1 MNLSIFTTEMKVKQ
15 SIELTLTG
23 IAAKGMAVGR
33 TSSGVVVFVKDAV
46 PGDVAIVY
54 LYKKRKSYFEG
65 RLEKLISP
73 SNYRIPAIC
82 SQFGVCGGCQWQ
94 NLSYTG
100 QLKHKQEEVYQNFTK
115 IGSFDFP
122 KFKDI
127 VPSKSQFNYRNKM
140 EYSFSN
146 SRWLTKA
153 EIESGEVIN
162 RNALGFHKP
171 RMWDKIVHIEECYLQ
186 QEPGNEIRNFIH
198 QYAQDNG
205 ISYFDLKLK
214 KGQLRNMM
222 IRTTTTGQ
230 IMLVIQFFEDQHAQ
244 RKALFEAILTN
255 FPLIS
260 SLQYI
265 VNQKANDSIYDQEVI
280 LYAGSPFI
288 EEEMEG
294 LRFQITPKSF
304 YQTNS
309 LQAYELYKITR
320 DFAGLTG
327 NEIVYDL
334 YTGLGTIAQFVAKG
348 AKHVVGIEAIP
359 EAITA
364 AKENAKR
371 NKLSNLSFISG
382 DMKKVFTDDFIATHG
397 TPDVVITDP
406 PREGMHKDVVQQ
418 LIAVQPQ
425 RIVYVSCNSSTQA
438 RDLNLLTDHY
448 AIQKVQPVD
457 MFPHTQHVENVVL
470 LERIHA

>member
-1 MNLSIFTTEMKVKQ
+1 MKVKQ
-15 SIELTLTG
+15 SIELSLTG
-23 IAAKGMAVGR
+23 LAAKGMAVGR
-33 TSSGVVVFVKDAV
+33 TSTGAVVFVKDAV
-46 PGDVAIVY
+46 PGDIAMVHI
-54 LYKKRKSYFEG
+54 YKKRKNYFEG

-73 SNYRIPAIC
+73 SPDRVSAKC
-82 SQFGVCGGCQWQ
+82 SHFGICGGCQWQ
-94 NLSYTG
+94 HLSYVS
-100 QLKHKQEEVYQNFTK
+100 QLKHKQEEVHQNFVK

-122 KFKDI
+122 KLEKI

-146 SRWLTKA
+146 SRWLTKS
-153 EIESGEVIN
+153 EIESGEVLN

-171 RMWDKIVHIEECYLQ
+171 RMWDKIVHIEECHLQ

-198 QYAQDNG
+198 QYALDNE
-205 ISYFDLKLK
+205 ISYFDLKQK
-214 KGQLRNMM
+214 MGQLRSMM
-222 IRTTTTGQ
+222 IRTATTGQ
-230 IMLVIQFFEDQHAQ
+230 IMLVIQFFEDQPTH
-244 RKALFEAILTN
+244 REALLKAILDN
-255 FPLIS
+255 YPQIS

-265 VNQKANDSIYDQEVI
+265 INQKANDSIYDQEVI
-280 LYAGSPFI
+280 LHAGSPFI

-309 LQAYELYKITR
+309 LQAYELYKIAR
-320 DFAGLTG
+320 EYAGLTG

-348 AKHVVGIEAIP
+348 AKHVVGIDAIP
-359 EAITA
+359 EAIDA
-364 AKENAKR
+364 AVENAKR
-371 NKLSNLSFISG
+371 NKLSNLSFSSG

-418 LIAVQPQ
+418 LIKILPN

-448 AIQKVQPVD
+448 AIQKVQPADV
-457 MFPHTQHVENVVL
+457 FPHTQHVENVVL
-470 LERIHA
+470 LGRIHA

>member
-1 MNLSIFTTEMKVKQ
+1 MKVKQ
-15 SIELTLTG
+15 SIELSLTG
-23 IAAKGMAVGR
+23 LAAKGMAVGR
-33 TSSGVVVFVKDAV
+33 TSTGAVVFVKDAV
-46 PGDVAIVY
+46 PGDIAMVHI
-54 LYKKRKSYFEG
+54 YKKRKNYFEG

-73 SNYRIPAIC
+73 SPDRVSPKC
-82 SQFGVCGGCQWQ
+82 SHFGICGGCQWQ
-94 NLSYTG
+94 HLSYVS
-100 QLKHKQEEVYQNFTK
+100 QLKHKQEEVHQNFVK

-122 KFKDI
+122 KLEKI

-146 SRWLTKA
+146 SRWLTKS
-153 EIESGEVIN
+153 EIESGEVLN

-171 RMWDKIVHIEECYLQ
+171 RMWDKIVHIEECHLQ

-198 QYAQDNG
+198 QYALDNE
-205 ISYFDLKLK
+205 ISYFDLKQK
-214 KGQLRNMM
+214 MGQLRSMM
-222 IRTTTTGQ
+222 IRTATTGQ
-230 IMLVIQFFEDQHAQ
+230 IMLVIQFFEDQPTH
-244 RKALFEAILTN
+244 REALLKAILDN
-255 FPLIS
+255 FPQIS

-265 VNQKANDSIYDQEVI
+265 INQKANDSIYDQEVI
-280 LYAGSPFI
+280 LHAGSPFI

-309 LQAYELYKITR
+309 LQAYELYKIAR
-320 DFAGLTG
+320 EYAVLTG

-348 AKHVVGIEAIP
+348 AKHVVGIDAVP
-359 EAITA
+359 EAIDA
-364 AKENAKR
+364 AVENAKR
-371 NKLSNLSFISG
+371 NKLSNLSFSSG

-418 LIAVQPQ
+418 LIKILPN

-470 LERIHA
+470 LGRIHA

>member
-1 MNLSIFTTEMKVKQ
+1 MKVKQ
-15 SIELTLTG
+15 SIKLALTG

-46 PGDVAIVY
+46 PGDIAMVY

-73 SNYRIPAIC
+73 SPDRMSAKC
-82 SQFGVCGGCQWQ
+82 SHFGICGGCQWQ
-94 NLSYTG
+94 HLSYSS
-100 QLKHKQEEVYQNFTK
+100 QLEHKQEEVHQNFVK

-122 KFKDI
+122 KIKKI
-127 VPSKSQFNYRNKM
+127 IPSKSQFNYRNKM

-153 EIESGEVIN
+153 EIESKEIIN

-171 RMWDKIVHIEECYLQ
+171 RMWDKIVHIEECHLQ

-198 QYAQDNG
+198 QYALDNE
-205 ISYFDLKLK
+205 ISYFDLKQK
-214 KGQLRNMM
+214 TGQLRSMM
-222 IRTTTTGQ
+222 IRTATTGQ
-230 IMLVIQFFEDQHAQ
+230 IMLVIQFFENQPEQ
-244 RKALFEAILTN
+244 RESLFEAILTN
-255 FPLIS
+255 FAQIS
-260 SLQYI
+260 SLHYI
-265 VNQKANDSIYDQEVI
+265 INQKANDSIYDQDVI
-280 LYAGSPFI
+280 LHAGSPFI

-320 DFAGLTG
+320 DFAGLVG

-334 YTGLGTIAQFVAKG
+334 YTGLGTIAQFIAKG

-364 AKENAKR
+364 AKENAKS

-382 DMKKVFTDDFIATHG
+382 DMKKVFTDDFIATYG

>member
-1 MNLSIFTTEMKVKQ
+1 MKVKQ

-46 PGDVAIVY
+46 PGDVAMVY
-54 LYKKRKSYFEG
+54 LYKKKKSYFEG

-73 SNYRIPAIC
+73 SPDRILAKC
-82 SQFGVCGGCQWQ
+82 SHFGVCGGCQWQ
-94 NLSYTG
+94 HLSYSG
-100 QLKHKQEEVYQNFTK
+100 QLEHKQEEVHQNFVK

-122 KFKDI
+122 RIEKI
-127 VPSKSQFNYRNKM
+127 IPSKSKFNYRNKM

-146 SRWLTKA
+146 SRWLTKT

-171 RMWDKIVHIEECYLQ
+171 RMWDKIVHIEECHIQ
-186 QEPGNEIRNFIH
+186 QEPGNKIRNFIH
-198 QYAQDNG
+198 KYALDNG
-205 ISYFDLKLK
+205 ISYFDLRQK
-214 KGQLRNMM
+214 KGQLRSMM
-222 IRTTTTGQ
+222 IRTSTTGQ
-230 IMLVIQFFEDQHAQ
+230 IMLVIQFFEDQPAK
-244 RKALFEAILTN
+244 REALFGAILAN
-255 FPLIS
+255 FSQIN

-265 VNQKANDSIYDQEVI
+265 VNQKANDSIFDQEVI
-280 LYAGSPFI
+280 LHAGNLFI

-309 LQAYELYKITR
+309 VQAYELYKIIR
-320 DFAGLTG
+320 DFARLLGD
-327 NEIVYDL
+327 EIVYDL
-334 YTGLGTIAQFVAKG
+334 YTGLGTIAQFIAKE
-348 AKHVVGIEAIP
+348 AKLVVGIESIP
-359 EAITA
+359 EAIAA
-364 AKENAKR
+364 AKENAKK
-371 NKLSNLSFISG
+371 NKLSNLSFFSG
-382 DMKKVFTDDFIATHG
+382 DMKKVFTDNFIATHG

-418 LIAVQPQ
+418 LIAILPK
-425 RIVYVSCNSSTQA
+425 RIVYVSCNLSTQA

-470 LERIHA
+470 LERVYA

>member
-1 MNLSIFTTEMKVKQ
+1 MKVKQ
-15 SIELTLTG
+15 SIELSLTG
-23 IAAKGMAVGR
+23 LAAKGMAVGR
-33 TSSGVVVFVKDAV
+33 TSTGTVVFVKDAV
-46 PGDVAIVY
+46 PGDIAMVHI
-54 LYKKRKSYFEG
+54 YKKRKNYFEG

-73 SNYRIPAIC
+73 SPDRVSAKC
-82 SQFGVCGGCQWQ
+82 SHFGICGGCQWQ
-94 NLSYTG
+94 HLSYVS
-100 QLKHKQEEVYQNFTK
+100 QLKHKQEEVHQNFVK

-122 KFKDI
+122 KLEKI

-146 SRWLTKA
+146 SRWLTKS
-153 EIESGEVIN
+153 EIESGEVLN

-171 RMWDKIVHIEECYLQ
+171 RMWDKIVHIEECHLQ
-186 QEPGNEIRNFIH
+186 QEPGNEIRNFIN
-198 QYAQDNG
+198 QYALDNK
-205 ISYFDLKLK
+205 ISYFDLKQK
-214 KGQLRNMM
+214 MGQLRSMM
-222 IRTTTTGQ
+222 IRTATTGQ
-230 IMLVIQFFEDQHAQ
+230 IMLVIQFFEDQPRH
-244 RKALFEAILTN
+244 REALLKAILDN
-255 FPLIS
+255 FPQIS

-280 LYAGSPFI
+280 LHAGSPFI

-309 LQAYELYKITR
+309 LQAYELYKIAR
-320 DFAGLTG
+320 EYAGLTG

-348 AKHVVGIEAIP
+348 AKHVVGIDAIP
-359 EAITA
+359 EAIDA
-364 AKENAKR
+364 AVENAKR
-371 NKLSNLSFISG
+371 NKLSNLSFSSG

-418 LIAVQPQ
+418 LIKILPN

-470 LERIHA
+470 LGRIHA

>member
-1 MNLSIFTTEMKVKQ
+1 
-15 SIELTLTG
+15 
-23 IAAKGMAVGR
+23 
-33 TSSGVVVFVKDAV
+33 
-46 PGDVAIVY
+46 
-54 LYKKRKSYFEG
+54 
-65 RLEKLISP
+65 
-73 SNYRIPAIC
+73 
-82 SQFGVCGGCQWQ
+82 
-94 NLSYTG
+94 
-100 QLKHKQEEVYQNFTK
+100 
-115 IGSFDFP
+115 
-122 KFKDI
+122 
-127 VPSKSQFNYRNKM
+127 M

-153 EIESGEVIN
+153 EIESREIIN

-171 RMWDKIVHIEECYLQ
+171 RMWDKIVHIEECHLQ

-198 QYAQDNG
+198 QYALDNE
-205 ISYFDLKLK
+205 ISYFDLKQK
-214 KGQLRNMM
+214 MGQLRSMM
-222 IRTTTTGQ
+222 IRTATTGQ
-230 IMLVIQFFEDQHAQ
+230 IMLVIQFFENQPEQ
-244 RKALFEAILTN
+244 RESLFEAILSN
-255 FPLIS
+255 FAQIS
-260 SLQYI
+260 SLHYI
-265 VNQKANDSIYDQEVI
+265 INQKANDSIYDQDVI
-280 LYAGSPFI
+280 LHTGSPFI

-320 DFAGLTG
+320 EFAGLAG

-359 EAITA
+359 DAIAA
-364 AKENAKR
+364 AKENAKS
-371 NKLSNLSFISG
+371 NKLFNLSFFSG
-382 DMKKVFTDDFIATHG
+382 DMKKVFSDDFIATHG

-406 PREGMHKDVVQQ
+406 PREGMHKAVVQQ
-418 LIAVQPQ
+418 LISILPQ

-438 RDLNLLTDHY
+438 RDLNLLTNHY

-470 LERIHA
+470 LDRIHA

>member
-1 MNLSIFTTEMKVKQ
+1 MKVKQ

-33 TSSGVVVFVKDAV
+33 TTSGLVVFVKDAV
-46 PGDVAIVY
+46 PGDVAMVY

-73 SNYRIPAIC
+73 SPDRISAKC
-82 SQFGVCGGCQWQ
+82 SHFGICGGCQWQ
-94 NLSYTG
+94 HLSYSS
-100 QLKHKQEEVYQNFTK
+100 QLEHKQEEVHQNFAK

-122 KFKDI
+122 KLEKI
-127 VPSKSQFNYRNKM
+127 IPSKSQFNYRNKM

-162 RNALGFHKP
+162 RNAFGFHKP
-171 RMWDKIVHIEECYLQ
+171 RMWDKIVHIEECHLQ

-198 QYAQDNG
+198 QYALDNG
-205 ISYFDLKLK
+205 ISYFDLKQK
-214 KGQLRNMM
+214 TGQLRSMM
-222 IRTTTTGQ
+222 IRTATTGQ
-230 IMLVIQFFEDQHAQ
+230 IMLVIQFFEDQPGE
-244 RKALFEAILTN
+244 REALFEAILAN
-255 FPLIS
+255 FPQIN

-265 VNQKANDSIYDQEVI
+265 VNQKANDNIYDQEVI
-280 LYAGSPFI
+280 LHAGSPFI

-294 LRFQITPKSF
+294 LHFQITPKSF

-359 EAITA
+359 EAIAA

-382 DMKKVFTDDFIATHG
+382 DMKKVFTDNFVTTHG

-418 LIAVQPQ
+418 LIAILPQ
-425 RIVYVSCNSSTQA
+425 RIVYVSCNTSTQA
-438 RDLNLLTDHY
+438 RDLNLLTDYY

-470 LERIHA
+470 LERTHA

>member
-1 MNLSIFTTEMKVKQ
+1 MKVKQ

-23 IAAKGMAVGR
+23 IATKGMAVGR
-33 TSSGVVVFVKDAV
+33 TSSGVVVFVKEAV
-46 PGDVAIVY
+46 PGDVAMVY
-54 LYKKRKSYFEG
+54 LYKKRKNYFEG

-73 SNYRIPAIC
+73 SPDRISAKC
-82 SQFGVCGGCQWQ
+82 SHFGVCGGCQWQ
-94 NLSYTG
+94 HLSYPS
-100 QLKHKQEEVYQNFTK
+100 QLKHKQEEVHQNLTK
-115 IGSFDFP
+115 IGSFKFP
-122 KFKDI
+122 KFQEI
-127 VPSKSQFNYRNKM
+127 FPSKSQFNYRNKM

-153 EIESGEVIN
+153 EIESREVIN

-171 RMWDKIVHIEECYLQ
+171 RMWDKIVHIEECHLQ
-186 QEPGNEIRNFIH
+186 QEPGNKIRNFIH
-198 QYAQDNG
+198 QYALDNG
-205 ISYFDLKLK
+205 ISYFDLKQK
-214 KGQLRNMM
+214 TGQLRSMM
-222 IRTTTTGQ
+222 IRTATTGQ
-230 IMLVIQFFEDQHAQ
+230 IMLVIQFYEDQPSQ
-244 RKALFEAILTN
+244 REDLFEAILAK
-255 FPLIS
+255 FPQIN

-265 VNQKANDSIYDQEVI
+265 VNQKANDSIYDHEVI
-280 LYAGSPFI
+280 LHAGSPYI
-288 EEEMEG
+288 EEEMES

-304 YQTNS
+304 YLTNS

-320 DFAGLTG
+320 DFAALTG

-334 YTGLGTIAQFVAKG
+334 YTGLGTIAQFVAKE

-371 NKLSNLSFISG
+371 NKLTNLSFVSG
-382 DMKKVFTDDFIATHG
+382 DMKKVFTDDFISTHG
-397 TPDVVITDP
+397 TPGVVITDP

-418 LIAVQPQ
+418 LIKILPK

-438 RDLNLLTDHY
+438 RDLNLLKDHY
-448 AIQKVQPVD
+448 AILKVQPVD

-470 LERIHA
+470 LKRVYA

>member
-1 MNLSIFTTEMKVKQ
+1 MKVKQ

-46 PGDVAIVY
+46 PGDVAMVY

-73 SNYRIPAIC
+73 SPDRILAKC
-82 SQFGVCGGCQWQ
+82 SHFGVCGGCQWQ
-94 NLSYTG
+94 HLSYSG
-100 QLKHKQEEVYQNFTK
+100 QLEHKQEEVHQNFVK

-122 KFKDI
+122 RIEKI
-127 VPSKSQFNYRNKM
+127 IPSKSKFNYRNKM

-146 SRWLTKA
+146 SRWLTKT

-171 RMWDKIVHIEECYLQ
+171 RMWDKIVHIEECHIQ
-186 QEPGNEIRNFIH
+186 QEPGNKIRNFIH
-198 QYAQDNG
+198 KYALDNG
-205 ISYFDLKLK
+205 ISYFDLRQK
-214 KGQLRNMM
+214 KGQLRSMM
-222 IRTTTTGQ
+222 IRTSTTGQ
-230 IMLVIQFFEDQHAQ
+230 IMLVIQFFEDQPAK
-244 RKALFEAILTN
+244 REALFGAILAN
-255 FPLIS
+255 FSQIN

-265 VNQKANDSIYDQEVI
+265 VNQKANDSIFDQEVI
-280 LYAGSPFI
+280 LHAGNLFI

-309 LQAYELYKITR
+309 VQAYELYKIIR
-320 DFAGLTG
+320 DFARLLGD
-327 NEIVYDL
+327 EIVYDL
-334 YTGLGTIAQFVAKG
+334 YTGLGTIAQFIAKG
-348 AKHVVGIEAIP
+348 AKLVVGIESIP
-359 EAITA
+359 EAIAA
-364 AKENAKR
+364 AKENAKK
-371 NKLSNLSFISG
+371 NKLSNLSFFSG
-382 DMKKVFTDDFIATHG
+382 DMKKVFTDNFIATHG

-418 LIAVQPQ
+418 LIAILPK
-425 RIVYVSCNSSTQA
+425 RIVYVSCNLSTQA

-470 LERIHA
+470 LERVYA